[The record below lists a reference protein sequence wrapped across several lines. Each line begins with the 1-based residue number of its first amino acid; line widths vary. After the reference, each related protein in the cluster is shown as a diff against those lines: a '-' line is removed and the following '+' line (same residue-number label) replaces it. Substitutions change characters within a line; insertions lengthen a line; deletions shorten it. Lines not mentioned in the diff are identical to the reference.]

1 LLIHNIIMSP
11 PARTP
16 VHTDISTI
24 WQRRIVILSVLLLF
38 FAIPHTLEDFAGG
51 EPARAGVPE
60 LALATVISTLVAA
73 QALALYGLGR
83 GARWSSLIHIGVG
96 VFWPIAAGIA
106 QLPVI
111 LTTAP
116 YRSGAISVAYVL
128 GMIVTGALLGLAAIL
143 SLVKR
148 QA

>member
-1 LLIHNIIMSP
+1 MS
-11 PARTP
+11 AAERTP
-16 VHTDISTI
+16 VPPGISTR

-51 EPARAGVPE
+51 EPAKAGVSA
-60 LALATVISTLVAA
+60 LALAMVISTFVAA

-83 GARWSSLIHIGVG
+83 GARWSSLIHIGIG
-96 VFWPIAAGIA
+96 VFWPSAAGIA

-111 LTTAP
+111 LTMAP
-116 YRSGAISVAYVL
+116 YRSGVISIVYVL
-128 GMIVTGALLGLAAIL
+128 GMIITGMLLGLAATL

-148 QA
+148 EA